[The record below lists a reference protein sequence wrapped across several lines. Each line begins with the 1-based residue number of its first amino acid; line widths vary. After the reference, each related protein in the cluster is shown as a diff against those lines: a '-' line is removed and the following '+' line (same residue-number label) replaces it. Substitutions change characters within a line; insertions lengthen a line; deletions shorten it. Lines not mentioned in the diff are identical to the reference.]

1 MKYFKNEALYEIWRW
16 KYLQENLLL
25 LRKDKENLWL
35 IIRGK
40 DQVIATLN
48 VYCLFQP
55 MEETKKLENITTNQ
69 NFIDGNHKAILQWR
83 TDTVLLCQSIPWAR
97 KILVITCIHSP
108 AYMHS
113 RVSQLGLT
121 GVGTFWTKWTKTT
134 WK

>member
-48 VYCLFQP
+48 VYSLFQP

-69 NFIDGNHKAILQWR
+69 NFIDGNHKAILQ
-83 TDTVLLCQSIPWAR
+83 
-97 KILVITCIHSP
+97 
-108 AYMHS
+108 
-113 RVSQLGLT
+113 
-121 GVGTFWTKWTKTT
+121 
-134 WK
+134 